1 MLKTKNAKSKRNAV
15 KSKCGL
21 CGKIRNLTKSEC
33 CDNWI
38 CDDEHKYV
46 MFSYTRNSCHR
57 NHSRYT
63 LCVHHHNEGHSG
75 EWAKCAKCRNDFE
88 TEMYVW
94 YGTNEYNFA
103 KLPNPPAY
111 EPTKCAGCGIIIKL
125 GEDGFSKAGKQ
136 YFCEPC
142 SDERLNDRTRHSG
155 DLKH

>member
-1 MLKTKNAKSKRNAV
+1 
-15 KSKCGL
+15 
-21 CGKIRNLTKSEC
+21 
-33 CDNWI
+33 
-38 CDDEHKYV
+38 
-46 MFSYTRNSCHR
+46 
-57 NHSRYT
+57 
-63 LCVHHHNEGHSG
+63 
-75 EWAKCAKCRNDFE
+75 
-88 TEMYVW
+88 MYVW
-94 YGTNEYNFA
+94 YGTNEYNFV